1 MPHVV
6 KQQTNLESSFWRY
19 LAWLGSA
26 RFPLWWLR
34 MTPGPIGLAAAAVC
48 PEQRRRVRDNHRSI
62 LGPRSAVRERLDVA
76 KTFVSFA
83 QSLSESLAQQGN
95 PSRVPTIDVRGQQL
109 LTEAISRG
117 RGVIIGT
124 AHTAGWESV
133 LMALENACD
142 ASVVVVMRREND
154 PTASAFHP
162 LTQSSERR
170 RVMYVGDDPFTS
182 LELLHHL
189 RKGGIV
195 TVQVDRC
202 PEGIKAIS
210 TQVAN
215 KTWCIPQGPFALSAV
230 TKAPMLLALSRRV
243 GFLAYELCLSRLPDV
258 PRLERGASMQSD
270 NNPWNV
276 AATEVARQLAS
287 HVERFPTQWF
297 DFNSD

>member
-1 MPHVV
+1 MN
-6 KQQTNLESSFWRY
+6 QQTNLDSSFWRY
-19 LAWLGSA
+19 LAWLGAA

-34 MTPGPIGLAAAAVC
+34 LTPGPIGLAAAAVC
-48 PEQRRRVRDNHRSI
+48 PDQRKRVRDNHRSI
-62 LGPRSAVRERLDVA
+62 FGPRGAVREQLDVA
-76 KTFVSFA
+76 KTFVTFA

-95 PSRVPTIDVRGQQL
+95 PDRVPSVEVCGQDL
-109 LTEAISRG
+109 LVEAISHG

-142 ASVVVVMRREND
+142 APVIVVMRREND
-154 PTASAFHP
+154 PSASAFHP
-162 LTQSSERR
+162 LAQSSEKR
-170 RVMYVGDDPFTS
+170 RVLYVGDDPFTS

-189 RKGGIV
+189 RKGGVV

-215 KTWCIPQGPFALSAV
+215 KTWCIPEGPFALCAV

-258 PRLERGASMQSD
+258 PRPSRARPEQPED
-270 NNPWNV
+270 DPWNAV
-276 AATEVARQLAS
+276 ATEVAYQLAS

-297 DFNSD
+297 DFNFD